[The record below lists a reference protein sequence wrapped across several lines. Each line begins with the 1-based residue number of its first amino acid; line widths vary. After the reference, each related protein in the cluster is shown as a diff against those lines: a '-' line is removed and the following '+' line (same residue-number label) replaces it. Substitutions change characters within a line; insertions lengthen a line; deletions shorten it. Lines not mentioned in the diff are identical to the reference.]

1 MTTSQ
6 TGEQQPVILLI
17 GKEETSD
24 GFTLKQWLEE
34 NEYITR
40 EASDVFEV
48 IEEISDFTVRQC
60 PDVILLEAE
69 SASQSLIE
77 EVFQNSTESNRQV
90 RVVPFNDFDGGTQ
103 AAKLSRLKATF
114 NNMTP
119 GLSRAAA

>member
-1 MTTSQ
+1 MTSQ
-6 TGEQQPVILLI
+6 TGKQQPVILLI
-17 GKEETSD
+17 DKEETAD

-40 EASDVFEV
+40 EVSDVFEV

-60 PDVILLEAE
+60 PDVILLEVE
-69 SASQSLIE
+69 TASQSLVE
-77 EVFQNSTESNRQV
+77 EVFQSSTETNQV
-90 RVVPFNDFDGGTQ
+90 RVVPFNDFGGSQ
-103 AAKLSRLKATF
+103 AARLSRLKATF